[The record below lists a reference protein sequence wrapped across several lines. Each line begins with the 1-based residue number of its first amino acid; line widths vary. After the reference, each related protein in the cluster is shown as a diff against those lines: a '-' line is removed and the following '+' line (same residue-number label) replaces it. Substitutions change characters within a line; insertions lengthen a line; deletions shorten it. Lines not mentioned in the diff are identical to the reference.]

1 MMNQEKLTHFF
12 ETLNDRVQVES
23 FQTIYDDS
31 VVFKDPFN
39 DVKGITGVYQVFE
52 HMYKSLDEPRF
63 VIKEYVANE
72 NVVYVKWD
80 FIFAFKGEKNENSFE
95 GVSRLE
101 INTGGKVVSHVDFWD
116 AAEHMYEKMPFV
128 GSLLRFI
135 KRKIAIS

>member
-1 MMNQEKLTHFF
+1 MNQEKLTHFF
-12 ETLNDRVQVES
+12 ETLNDKVQIES

-31 VVFKDPFN
+31 VIFKDPFN
-39 DVKGITGVYQVFE
+39 DVKGITAVYEIFE
-52 HMYKSLDEPRF
+52 HMYKSLKKPRF
-63 VIKEYVANE
+63 VVKEYITKE

-101 INTGGKVVSHVDFWD
+101 INTEGKVVSHVDFWD
-116 AAEHMYEKMPFV
+116 AAEHMYEKMPIV

-135 KRKIAIS
+135 KRKISRG